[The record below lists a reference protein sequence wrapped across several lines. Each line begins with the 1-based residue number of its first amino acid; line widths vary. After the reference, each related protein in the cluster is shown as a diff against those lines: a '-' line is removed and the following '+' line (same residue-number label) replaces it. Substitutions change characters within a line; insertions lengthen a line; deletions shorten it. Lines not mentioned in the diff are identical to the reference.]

1 MYIIQRPFNGFPNRL
16 TGFKVMTNLY
26 AKFYWNRTC
35 DLEKKVWEGFHFCPQ
50 PQGHIRGKKKPRPN
64 WVEYELYL
72 H

>member
-1 MYIIQRPFNGFPNRL
+1 MYIIQRPFNGFSNRL

-26 AKFYWNRTC
+26 AKFHWNRTC
-35 DLEKKVWEGFHFCPQ
+35 DLEKKC
-50 PQGHIRGKKKPRPN
+50 GKGSIFVLN